1 MWQEASTIKACVS
14 PLDPRVLASPV
25 FEVPIGRTYF
35 FMVPRM
41 PPVSLSTSA
50 VKKTIEDSVST
61 NRPRYTLSFYEF
73 IVSYVDFYEFI
84 VYYADFFFLTRTKD
98 LVPNLLNLTNHR

>member
-25 FEVPIGRTYF
+25 FEVPIERTYF

-61 NRPRYTLSFYEF
+61 NHPLRGSLLYTLSFYEF

-84 VYYADFFFLTRTKD
+84 VYYTDFFFQQEQKTWYRTC
-98 LVPNLLNLTNHR
+98 